1 MWTVDHDSII
11 YSPRPASSP
20 TVLPFAVLL
29 SFLIT
34 LPLFLQQT
42 LIPIKNIYMEMR
54 KETQPNPKQIH
65 KLKYV
70 ESDFKSAIAK
80 LTEGALQYDRSRV
93 TADQLATFHSATM
106 PPYMFKVL
114 HSSSCK

>member
-1 MWTVDHDSII
+1 MDHTSII
-11 YSPRPASSP
+11 YPPRPASS
-20 TVLPFAVLL
+20 TAVLPFAVLL

-34 LPLFLQQT
+34 LPLYLQQT

-54 KETQPNPKQIH
+54 KETQPYPQQTH

-93 TADQLATFHSATM
+93 TADQLAAFHSATM

>member
-1 MWTVDHDSII
+1 
-11 YSPRPASSP
+11 
-20 TVLPFAVLL
+20 
-29 SFLIT
+29 
-34 LPLFLQQT
+34 
-42 LIPIKNIYMEMR
+42 MEMR
-54 KETQPNPKQIH
+54 KETQPYPQQTH

-93 TADQLATFHSATM
+93 TADQLAAFHSATM

-114 HSSSCK
+114 HNSSCKEIDYFKRLK